1 MISDLC
7 EPRVYS
13 TELAQ
18 EQKYL
23 PRVTYF
29 SRLPQDEEMLDHL
42 WNLRTSIVFKD
53 IWNRSVND
61 MTEKQSPCDFASVVE
76 TWKFCN
82 QQWMKFSEEIMT
94 GQLTFLRVD
103 TIFGYFAKK
112 YDFIEKELALIIPKD
127 LAAER
132 IRQIEQYHQLD
143 QYSRGASIMLKLK
156 EEFKLEGN
164 FATAEILIDMVS
176 IIIIAISSGSHGC
189 IMVLV
194 SHNLLHL

>member
-1 MISDLC
+1 MISDFC

-29 SRLPQDEEMLDHL
+29 SRSPEDEEMLDHL

-82 QQWMKFSEEIMT
+82 QQWTKFSEEIMT

-103 TIFGYFAKK
+103 TIFGYFDKK
-112 YDFIEKELALIIPKD
+112 YDLIEKELALVVPKE

-132 IRQIEQYHQLD
+132 RRHIEQYHQLD
-143 QYSRGASIMLKLK
+143 QYSRGATIMLKLK
-156 EEFKLEGN
+156 EEFKLEGD
-164 FATAEILIDMVS
+164 FATAKSLVDMVS
-176 IIIIAISSGSHGC
+176 
-189 IMVLV
+189 L
-194 SHNLLHL
+194 